1 MRQKPAGRQSSSE
14 HINIDIKRKTRKQ
27 FNDVAKMGI
36 VLDGIRGELSVEG
49 RKW

>member
-1 MRQKPAGRQSSSE
+1 MRKKAAGRRSSSE
-14 HINIDIKRKTRKQ
+14 HLSKDIKRKTRKQ
-27 FNDVAKMGI
+27 YSDVAKMGI

>member
-1 MRQKPAGRQSSSE
+1 MRQKPAGPQSASE
-14 HINIDIKRKTRKQ
+14 HINKDVKHKTRKQ

-36 VLDGIRGELSVEG
+36 VLDGIRGELSVGG